1 MASPVFISKP
11 PPGFSPIAIIRGIQ
25 LGLLGAYR
33 SLQNPQLF
41 QSVYYKQAT
50 SAIIYSV
57 GLQLLLWTPIVALKM
72 AFRVLSFLFRDLS
85 ETSHVVVTNLS
96 YFQHNILNLS
106 IFVISALRFFKP
118 ELDELFLLSLQFV
131 DQVYAK
137 KHPDRE
143 PRGYHA
149 NLISCT
155 KVRDAHHIRAGKRSL
170 FDSLRNK
177 LSQSLDFTA
186 FLNRYLRNCLFNI
199 AVYSLCRV
207 PKLGSVVVGV
217 ISFSNFNNVVG
228 TVPAVAV
235 FLILQLLPTTAKVL
249 FLTIYW
255 GSRSMIHDLLL
266 PYFIRVQFTKIE
278 KDQWIKSREG
288 VLFGFGLCYFT
299 LIYYLPWVGILIYGF
314 AESSAAFLVTK
325 VSDPPPEQVH
335 QLIDWNATQLVWNK
349 EKEHYILSGQF
360 SEYDEGFNPIP
371 GSFMLDPKQD

>member
-1 MASPVFISKP
+1 MPSPIFISNP
-11 PPGFSPIAIIRGIQ
+11 PPGFSLIAIVRGVQ

-41 QSVYYKQAT
+41 QTMYYKQAI
-50 SAIIYSV
+50 SAVMYSV
-57 GLQLLLWTPIVALKM
+57 ALQLLLWMPIVALKM
-72 AFRVLSFLFRDLS
+72 LFRVVSFVFRDLS
-85 ETSHVVVTNLS
+85 ETSQSVVTTLA

-131 DQVYAK
+131 DQVYEK

-143 PRGYHA
+143 PHQYYA
-149 NLISCT
+149 NLIGYT
-155 KVRDAHHIRAGKRSL
+155 KVRLAHHTPAGKKSL
-170 FDSLRNK
+170 FDSLWNK
-177 LSQSLDFTA
+177 LSQSQDFTA
-186 FLNRYLRNCLFNI
+186 FLNRYLRNCLFSL
-199 AVYSLCRV
+199 AVYTLCRI

-235 FLILQLLPTTAKVL
+235 FLVLQLLPTTYKVL

-266 PYFIRVQFTKIE
+266 PYFIRIQLTKIE
-278 KDQWIKSREG
+278 KEQWIKSREG

-299 LIYYLPWVGILIYGF
+299 LIYYLPWIGILIYGF

-325 VSDPPPEQVH
+325 VSDSPPEHANQI
-335 QLIDWNATQLVWNK
+335 IDWNATQLVWNK
-349 EKEHYILSGQF
+349 DKENYILSGLF
-360 SEYDEGFNPIP
+360 SKQDEGFTPIP
-371 GSFMLDPKQD
+371 GSFMLDPKQE